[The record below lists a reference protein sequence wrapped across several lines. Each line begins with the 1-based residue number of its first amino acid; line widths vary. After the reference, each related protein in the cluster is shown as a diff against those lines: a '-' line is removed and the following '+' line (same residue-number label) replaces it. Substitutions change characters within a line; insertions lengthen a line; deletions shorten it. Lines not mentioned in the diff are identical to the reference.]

1 VHIKT
6 TPQDIPEE
14 RSNRVDIL
22 LISDQPLTVIAL
34 RAVLSRHE
42 PVARVVDATHMAEA
56 MTLLTGP
63 HEFKLLVLDLDTHG
77 VRPVSTTA
85 LLREMW
91 PHIPL
96 ALLATTECDSTIV
109 RSVDLG
115 VSGYLLKT
123 ADSDTLRTAFQRM
136 LAGEIYV
143 PDFSLED

>member
-1 VHIKT
+1 M
-6 TPQDIPEE
+6 
-14 RSNRVDIL
+14 DIL
-22 LISDQPLTVIAL
+22 LISDQPLTVLAL
-34 RAVLSRHE
+34 RAVLSRRE

-56 MTLLTGP
+56 MTMLTGP
-63 HEFKLLVLDLDTHG
+63 HDFKLVVVDLDTHG

-96 ALLATTECDSTIV
+96 ALLATTECDSTLV

-123 ADSDTLRTAFQRM
+123 ADSDTLRKAFAQM
-136 LAGEIYV
+136 LAGEVYM
-143 PDFSLED
+143 PEFSFED